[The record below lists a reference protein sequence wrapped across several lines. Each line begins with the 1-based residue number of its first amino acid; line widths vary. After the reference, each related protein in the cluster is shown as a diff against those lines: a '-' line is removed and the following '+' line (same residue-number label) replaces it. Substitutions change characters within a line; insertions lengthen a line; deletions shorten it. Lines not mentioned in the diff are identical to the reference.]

1 MGNVLEA
8 SVELINEK
16 LMFKCEAGENPPII
30 TDYIPPL
37 GDLKGYMP
45 LQLFLI
51 SMATCTGGVIAPFLR
66 RSGKH
71 VGGLQM
77 KASGVRREQHPT
89 GFEKIHLDIVLK
101 SRDAT
106 EEDVTNILKLAEDT
120 YCPVWSMIKGNV
132 DVSASVSVIRE

>member
-1 MGNVLEA
+1 MGNILEA
-8 SVELINEK
+8 YAELKNDK
-16 LMFKCEAGENPPII
+16 LMFECVAGENPPII

-66 RSGKH
+66 RAGKH
-71 VGGLQM
+71 VDGLKM
-77 KASGVRREQHPT
+77 KATGTRREQHPT
-89 GFEKIHLDIVLK
+89 GFEKIHLDIELT
-101 SRDAT
+101 SRDAS
-106 EEDVTNILKLAEDT
+106 EEELINILKMAEDK

-132 DVSASVSVIRE
+132 EVTTSVKVIHI